1 MNTKRHSG
9 QTTDT
14 DRLPPISTTHPGHL
28 GEGPERELWTTSLTS
43 DMLALLA
50 GATFIREV
58 AQAGVGPQRSLGV
71 SYSASSTSPH
81 PSANTSLSAS
91 HSLASTG
98 RSHATYDAP
107 ATGGSFFK
115 TAEGRWEGAPLGGR
129 QPQRRASIA
138 WA

>member
-1 MNTKRHSG
+1 MTPGISVCDIRQTIGILLNVSTDLEHKEALG
-9 QTTDT
+9 PKTTDT

-71 SYSASSTSPH
+71 SYSASS
-81 PSANTSLSAS
+81 
-91 HSLASTG
+91 STPKG
-98 RSHATYDAP
+98 YLTP
-107 ATGGSFFK
+107 
-115 TAEGRWEGAPLGGR
+115 P
-129 QPQRRASIA
+129 
-138 WA
+138 